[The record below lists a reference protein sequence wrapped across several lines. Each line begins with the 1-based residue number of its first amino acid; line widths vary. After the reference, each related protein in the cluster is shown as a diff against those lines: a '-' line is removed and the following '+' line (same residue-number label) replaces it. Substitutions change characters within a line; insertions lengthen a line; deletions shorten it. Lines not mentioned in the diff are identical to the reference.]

1 MARKADDTEPPSG
14 DENALIW
21 PSGWQRLVVPRR
33 RERPGP
39 APAVAANVVAAYE
52 NAKPADTA
60 KVAEAVTAPDA
71 DPELASTY
79 RAEAGLPLAD
89 VTPAGAAVVA
99 TLRWASGPRKPAEAR
114 ATVDA
119 WVTARGL
126 EFAVRAVLERCDMM
140 AQESK
145 YNACSLSRAHPWL
158 MWSGQEPRRAMLAR
172 LRQHLSAADDATYAG
187 IVSLLGAF
195 PFTGVGQRLAAA
207 FLTPDQT
214 PWVTAA
220 IHQMQGQPNDS
231 PLAFGA
237 VSTVEQADA
246 LFLNVPWG
254 GTSDSETV
262 ATLVDG
268 LGPALMPFLLKQV
281 DVGYTRSE
289 VVGRIFTAISA
300 FPTDEALQAL
310 IDRVD
315 HPKAA
320 AAILAAAERYPRR
333 GVRLLAAAASERVQ
347 PLLRTHVLSHRDIA
361 AEELERLD
369 GGAREKV
376 KALLGDGPQ
385 VADAVAAPAPD
396 AAADADADAAVD
408 GVPAVL
414 VTPPWSGRPQQAKPQ
429 TVTGLAAPQE
439 SGMVWLPGERERWT
453 TDQRHQHRQTSQMTW
468 EQIAEAV
475 RDLKPVFSDL
485 LLLFREGPDEIAK
498 PLFDA
503 WNPGWWRF
511 PDLNRAFAV
520 RFEGYALPLLTLRVR
535 EDPGM
540 HGEVLLPFAYSEV
553 APIMAGWLA
562 TPKKARPHAVAWFRR
577 HPDLAARTL
586 IPAAVGKA
594 GPARK
599 QAERALR
606 TLVDEGFE
614 ANVRSAASAYGAQ
627 VEAVVA
633 AILTEDLAAAIPKSM
648 PTLPTWTEPGLL
660 PPILLAGSA
669 RALPA
674 DAVRNLCLLLAIA
687 KPGVPFPA
695 LDEVRSACDQ
705 QSLTAFVWALFENW
719 RNAGMPAADAWTLDA
734 LGRLGDDTT
743 VPKLAA
749 LIRAWPGENAHHRA
763 VQGLDVLCAIG
774 SDAALGQLYSISQR
788 VKFKALKE
796 RAAQRIHTVATT
808 LGLTADQ
815 LGDRLVPDLGLD
827 ASGTLRLSFG
837 PRSFT
842 VGLDEQLK
850 PLVFSEDGKRLKDL
864 PKPGLHDDAATA
876 EQSRTQYAQ
885 LRKDARTLASDQIRR
900 LERALLVGRRWSA
913 AEFRTYV
920 VGHPVVQNIA
930 RRLVWSAYSAEGAA
944 PVCFR
949 IAEDLTFADA
959 DDAVFALEDHARVG
973 VAHPLEF
980 GDTASKWSELFAD
993 YELLQPFQQLGR
1005 AVRVLTEEERTALT
1019 LDRFTGKRVP
1029 SGKVVGLERFGWRR
1043 GDPSDHGMQTWMS
1056 RPVPG
1061 GGCVALGIEPGITMG
1076 SISGVADEQTITE
1089 VWVTSLPDVELW
1101 HEEKGRLPLGTLDA
1115 VSASELLRDLEAL
1128 TTA

>member
-1 MARKADDTEPPSG
+1 MTRKADGTEPPGG
-14 DENALIW
+14 DESVLIW
-21 PSGWQRLVVPRR
+21 PSGWQRLVIPRR

-52 NAKPADTA
+52 NAKQADAA
-60 KVAEAVTAPDA
+60 KVMEALTAPNADA
-71 DPELASTY
+71 VLAAAY
-79 RAEAGLPLAD
+79 RAEADLPLAD
-89 VTPAGAAVVA
+89 VTPTGAAVVA
-99 TLRWASGPRKPAEAR
+99 TLRWASGSRKPAEAR

-145 YNACSLSRAHPWL
+145 YTACSLNRAPSWL
-158 MWSGQEPRRAMLAR
+158 MWGGEQPRPAMLAR
-172 LRQHLSAADDATYAG
+172 LRQHLAAADDAAYAAV
-187 IVSLLGAF
+187 VSLLGAF
-195 PFTGVGQRLAAA
+195 PFTGDGQRLAAA

-214 PWVTAA
+214 AWVTEAVY
-220 IHQMQGQPNDS
+220 QMRGHPNS
-231 PLAFGA
+231 APLPFGA
-237 VSTVEQADA
+237 ISTVEQADA
-246 LFLNVPWG
+246 LFLALPWG
-254 GTSDSETV
+254 GTTDTETL
-262 ATLVDG
+262 ATLMDG
-268 LGPALMPFLLKQV
+268 VGTDLLPYLLAHA
-281 DVGYTRSE
+281 DAGYVRSE
-289 VVGRIFTAISA
+289 VVERIFTAVSS

-310 IDRVD
+310 IERVD

-333 GVRLLAAAASERVQ
+333 GVRLLAASPSDHVR
-347 PLLRTHVLSHRDIA
+347 PLLRAHVLSHRDIA
-361 AEELERLD
+361 AAELEHLT
-369 GGAREKV
+369 GVARERV
-376 KALLGDGPQ
+376 KALLSDSPQ
-385 VADAVAAPAPD
+385 I
-396 AAADADADAAVD
+396 ADADADAAAD

-414 VTPPWSGRPQQAKPQ
+414 VAPPWTDRPRQAKPA
-429 TVTGLAAPQE
+429 TVTGLAAAPRE
-439 SGMVWLPGERERWT
+439 SGMVWLPGERELWS
-453 TDQRHQHRQTSQMTW
+453 TDQGHRYHRSSHLTW
-468 EQIAEAV
+468 EHIADSI
-475 RDLKPVFSDL
+475 RMLKPLYGDL
-485 LLLFREGPDEIAK
+485 LGFFREGPEELVR
-498 PLFDA
+498 PLFEA
-503 WNPGWWRF
+503 WNPGWWVAA
-511 PDLNRAFAV
+511 DLNRAFAV
-520 RFEGYALPLLTLRVR
+520 RFEGSALPLLTVRVR

-540 HGEVLLPFAYSEV
+540 YGEVLVPFAHSDV

-586 IPAAVGKA
+586 IPAAVGKS
-594 GPARK
+594 GTARK

-614 ANVRSAASAYGAQ
+614 ANVHSAASAYGAE

-633 AILTEDLAAAIPKSM
+633 AILTEDLAPAIPKS
-648 PTLPTWTEPGLL
+648 LPALPAWTEPGQL
-660 PPILLAGSA
+660 PPILLAGRAS
-669 RALPA
+669 ALPA

-695 LDEVRSACDQ
+695 FDEVRSACDP

-719 RNAGMPAADAWTLDA
+719 RNAGMPASDAWTLDA
-734 LGRLGDDTT
+734 LGRLGDDTI
-743 VPKLAA
+743 VPELAA

-763 VQGLDVLCAIG
+763 VQGLDVLGAIG
-774 SDAALGQLYSISQR
+774 TDVALGQLYAISQR

-837 PRSFT
+837 PRGFT
-842 VGLDEQLK
+842 VGLDEHLK
-850 PLVFSEDGKRLKDL
+850 PLVRNEDGKRLKDL
-864 PKPGLHDDAATA
+864 PKPGADDDAATA
-876 EQSRTQYAQ
+876 DQARASYAQ
-885 LRKDARTLASDQIRR
+885 LKKDARALATDQVHR

-920 VGHPVVQNIA
+920 VGHPVVRNIA
-930 RRLVWSAYSAEGAA
+930 RRLVWSAYSVEGAA

-959 DDAVFALEDHARVG
+959 DDAVFVLEDQALVG

-980 GDTASKWSELFAD
+980 GGSAPRWSELFAD

-1005 AVRVLTEEERTALT
+1005 AVCALTEKEKSALT
-1019 LDRFTGKRVP
+1019 LDRFTGRKVP
-1029 SGKVVGLERFGWRR
+1029 TGKVAGLERFGWRR
-1043 GDPSDHGMQTWMS
+1043 GDPRDHGLQTWMS

-1061 GGCVALGIEPGITMG
+1061 GGCVALGIEPGISMG
-1076 SISGVADEQTITE
+1076 SISGAADAQTITA

-1101 HEEKGRLPLGTLDA
+1101 QEEKGRLPLGTLDA
-1115 VSASELLRDLEAL
+1115 VSASELLRDLEEL
-1128 TTA
+1128 TRA